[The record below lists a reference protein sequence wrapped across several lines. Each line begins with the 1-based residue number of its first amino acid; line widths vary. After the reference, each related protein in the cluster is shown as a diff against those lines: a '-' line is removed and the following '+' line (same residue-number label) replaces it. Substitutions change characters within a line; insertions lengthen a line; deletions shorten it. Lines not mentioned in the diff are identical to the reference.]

1 MVIIEEGGLLSS
13 ESSDIQAH
21 KILKT
26 SITRLVTRRQW
37 RLLEKLMRC
46 DNFDIPF
53 DDENSIGDQNAIPE
67 DLIVHF
73 ICRFQAPL
81 YIVQLFEDAYPES
94 FAAFDA
100 MGRYPVHIA
109 CAWGSS
115 PDTIKFLIDSYPHA
129 ARVQDFHG
137 KCAIHHLCRSFRENY
152 QDTSSILFNDI
163 IMDLVESLYT
173 VAPMSFNVEDD
184 DEKNPIE
191 YALCS
196 DFDIKVIKAMQ
207 RACRDQWRG
216 MKERSRDK
224 PHRALQ
230 MDLLQTQR
238 DLKNQQITP
247 NVRVSKEYGSAERV
261 PISEGRLDMKGQVA
275 KMA

>member
-1 MVIIEEGGLLSS
+1 MVEEGRFLSS
-13 ESSDIQAH
+13 ESSDVQAH
-21 KILKT
+21 KIMKT

-46 DNFDIPF
+46 DNFDIPI
-53 DDENSIGDQNAIPE
+53 DDENSIGGQNSIPE

-81 YIVQLFEDAYPES
+81 YIVQLFEEVYPES

-100 MGRYPVHIA
+100 MGRYPLHIA

-115 PDTIKFLIDSYPHA
+115 PDTIKFLIDLYPHA
-129 ARVQDFHG
+129 ARVQDFQG
-137 KCAIHHLCRSFRENY
+137 KCAIHHLCRSFRDNY
-152 QDTSSILFNDI
+152 LDTSSILFNAI
-163 IMDLVESLYT
+163 IMDLVESLYN
-173 VAPMSFNVEDD
+173 VAPLTFNVEDD
-184 DEKNPIE
+184 DERNPIE
-191 YALCS
+191 YALFS

-224 PHRALQ
+224 PHDALQ
-230 MDLLQTQR
+230 MDLLQIQR
-238 DLKNQQITP
+238 DLRGV
-247 NVRVSKEYGSAERV
+247 NVKVSKEYSSTDRV
-261 PISEGRLDMKGQVA
+261 PITEVRLDIKGQVA